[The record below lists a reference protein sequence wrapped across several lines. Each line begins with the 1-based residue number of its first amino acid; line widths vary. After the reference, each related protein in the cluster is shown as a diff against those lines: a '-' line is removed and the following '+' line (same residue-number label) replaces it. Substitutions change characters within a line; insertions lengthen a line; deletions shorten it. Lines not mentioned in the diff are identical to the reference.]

1 MYFAKPET
9 FISEKNI
16 LKRRHIHFHMD
27 RTDSHI
33 IATTSNMTSIEARD
47 RLHAIMTSDMA
58 EAIEQIGQTLEACN
72 AKKARL
78 LNQLDEVSR
87 AVEAV
92 RNECGC
98 IDTTIA

>member
-1 MYFAKPET
+1 MDNEDSRLFAAR
-9 FISEKNI
+9 S
-16 LKRRHIHFHMD
+16 MM
-27 RTDSHI
+27 
-33 IATTSNMTSIEARD
+33 ATNEARD

-72 AKKARL
+72 TKKVRL

-87 AVEAV
+87 TVEAV

>member
-1 MYFAKPET
+1 
-9 FISEKNI
+9 
-16 LKRRHIHFHMD
+16 MD
-27 RTDSHI
+27 NEDSRL
-33 IATTSNMTSIEARD
+33 IATRSIMATNEARD

-72 AKKARL
+72 AKKVRL
-78 LNQLDEVSR
+78 LNQIDEVSR
-87 AVEAV
+87 TVETV

>member
-1 MYFAKPET
+1 MDEED
-9 FISEKNI
+9 SRI
-16 LKRRHIHFHMD
+16 LASTSIM
-27 RTDSHI
+27 
-33 IATTSNMTSIEARD
+33 TSNEARD

-72 AKKARL
+72 AKKTRL
-78 LNQLDEVSR
+78 LDQLDGVSR

-92 RNECGC
+92 RSECGC

>member
-1 MYFAKPET
+1 MDNEDSRLFAT
-9 FISEKNI
+9 RSI
-16 LKRRHIHFHMD
+16 M
-27 RTDSHI
+27 
-33 IATTSNMTSIEARD
+33 ATNEARD

-72 AKKARL
+72 TKKVRL

-87 AVEAV
+87 TVEAV

>member
-1 MYFAKPET
+1 MDEDD
-9 FISEKNI
+9 SRI
-16 LKRRHIHFHMD
+16 L
-27 RTDSHI
+27 
-33 IATTSNMTSIEARD
+33 ATTSIMAANEARD

-58 EAIEQIGQTLEACN
+58 EAIEQIGQTLDACQ

-78 LNQLDEVSR
+78 LSQLDEVSR
-87 AVEAV
+87 TVEAV